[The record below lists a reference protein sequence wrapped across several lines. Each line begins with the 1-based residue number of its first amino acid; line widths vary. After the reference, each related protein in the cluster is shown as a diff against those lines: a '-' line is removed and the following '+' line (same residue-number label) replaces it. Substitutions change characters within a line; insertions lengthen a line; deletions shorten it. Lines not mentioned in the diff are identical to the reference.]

1 MAARASRVAAVW
13 RGDPGTPVA
22 QTRNHDRLAPI
33 FAALTKVGL
42 AVEPL
47 LYRED
52 SPNFT
57 EQLTGFDG
65 VLVWVDPLSGDDDR
79 TVLDALLRDVAAQGT
94 WVSAHPDTIL
104 KMGTKEVLYRT
115 RNLGW
120 GAETRLYSSVDEFRT
135 GFPASLAGG
144 QARVLKQNRG
154 NGGIGVWK
162 VTPFGRDGERVR
174 VQHAAPRD
182 DTTEDVALVE
192 FMDRWSDY
200 LGGPGTLIDQ
210 PFAERLTEG
219 MIRAYLVE
227 REVVGFA
234 RQQPTPRSVDPNAPA
249 PDRVLGMPS
258 AKTMSDADAPEYR
271 TLRAHLER
279 EWVPE
284 MCRVLGITDD
294 ELPVLW
300 DADFLYGPRTRSGA
314 DTYML
319 CEINVSSVLPFPPGA
334 PAKVAV
340 AAKRRCGPESRSI
353 TT

>member
-1 MAARASRVAAVW
+1 MAARAARVAVVW
-13 RGDPGTPVA
+13 RGDRDTPVA

-33 FAALTKVGL
+33 LAALTEVGL

-52 SPNFT
+52 AANFT
-57 EQLTGFDG
+57 EYLTGFDG
-65 VLVWVDPLSGDDDR
+65 VLVWVDPISGADDR
-79 TVLDALLRDVAAQGT
+79 TLLDALLREIAAQGT

-120 GAETRLYSSVDEFRT
+120 GAETRLYSSVDEFRN
-135 GFPASLAGG
+135 GFPASLTRG

-162 VTPFGRDGERVR
+162 VTALGPDPELVR

-182 DTTEDVALVE
+182 DTTEDVTLVE
-192 FMDRWSDY
+192 FMDSWSPY
-200 LGGPGTLIDQ
+200 LDGPGTLIDQ
-210 PFAERLTEG
+210 PFAPRLAEG

-234 RQQPTPRSVDPNAPA
+234 RQQPIPPSVDPNAPA

-258 AKTMSDADAPEYR
+258 AKTMSDAAAPEYR
-271 TLRAHLER
+271 ALRAHLER

-294 ELPVLW
+294 ELPLLW
-300 DADFLYGPRTRSGA
+300 DADFLYGPHTKSGA

-334 PAKVAV
+334 PTNVAV
-340 AAKRRCGPESRSI
+340 AAKRRCAPESRSMR
-353 TT
+353 T